1 MLVGVS
7 LFDPLLSLGPLW
19 LVGLVLVA
27 ACLLAREAGS
37 LLHGFIKKRRKDD
50 AEPEGSSDTIGA
62 TFGLLAFM
70 LAFTF
75 SIALDRF
82 DTRRTLV
89 TEEANAIGTVH
100 RYIDL
105 FDDPERSQLQE
116 TLRAYARS
124 RIVQTGV
131 GDQAMEARIRR
142 SEALR
147 QQLWTEAR
155 LAILPVRD
163 SERGAYFAG
172 AVTEMIELGNRREI
186 AGRAHVPSR
195 ILDVMLI
202 YLLASAATLGYLSP
216 VERGRRQAS
225 TVLLVLFVIVIVLI
239 LDIDQPRSGTITVPQ
254 RAMEEMAARL
264 DAAAAASAP
273 QPGTPG
279 PP

>member
-1 MLVGVS
+1 MLVGLS

-19 LVGLVLVA
+19 LVGLVLIA
-27 ACLLAREAGS
+27 ASLLAREAGW
-37 LLHGFIKKRRKDD
+37 LLHRLLKRSSKED

-62 TFGLLAFM
+62 TFGLLAFI

-89 TEEANAIGTVH
+89 TEEATAIGTVH
-100 RYIDL
+100 RYADL
-105 FDDPERSQLQE
+105 FDEPERSQLQE
-116 TLRAYARS
+116 TLRHYARS
-124 RIVQTGV
+124 RIVEMGL
-131 GDQAMEARIRR
+131 GDREMEARVRR

-163 SERGAYFAG
+163 TERGAYFAG
-172 AVTEMIELGNRREI
+172 SINEMVELGNRREI

-195 ILDVMLI
+195 ILDVMLV
-202 YLLASAATLGYLSP
+202 YLLASAAMLGYLS
-216 VERGRRQAS
+216 RRKGGRRQAS

-254 RAMEEMAARL
+254 RAMEEMVASL
-264 DAAAAASAP
+264 DAAAGASRS
-273 QPGTPG
+273 QPVEPG